1 MSKEKETII
10 EKVLTFIKADDKTL
24 VSATQK
30 SILSE
35 AKNQIEDAIAE
46 KEEVSRKSKRKQ
58 ADLQAKL
65 EDAQTQCGESFMQ
78 IELVKNSDDRK
89 TYIRTDYLQQIANAK
104 GKVDSLAQAISD
116 EVESTAKKL
125 VEIDEQIA
133 TWTELQ
139 EFWSGK

>member
-65 EDAQTQCGESFMQ
+65 EDAQTQCAESFMQ
-78 IELVKNSDDRK
+78 IELVKSNDARK
-89 TYIRTDYLQQIANAK
+89 EYIRTSYLQQISNAK
-104 GKVDSLAQAISD
+104 GKVDSLKDSIKN

-125 VEIDEQIA
+125 QIIDAEIA

>member
-1 MSKEKETII
+1 MSTNKETII

-65 EDAQTQCGESFMQ
+65 EDAQVQCGESFMQ

-89 TYIRTDYLQQIANAK
+89 TYVRTGYLQQIANAK
-104 GKVDSLAQAISD
+104 GKVDNLAQAIAD

-125 VEIDEQIA
+125 VEIDAQIA
-133 TWTELQ
+133 TWIELQ